1 MTSSSKSVLRCGPET
16 LDIPEATPGAHSSF
30 FDHYNN
36 KPPSFAAAV
45 IDQSVQNAV
54 DPAWTDVPPGT
65 IAGEPVDHVVRSL
78 FKALQTL
85 ELERD
90 RHCADALKLAITI
103 RLAGLQSESQAATRS
118 GETGQGRRQIRALQ
132 KWRLKRVTEY
142 VDNHLPEKIR
152 LLDLAAVAGLSRMHF
167 ASQFRVAT
175 GLRPHEFLLRR
186 RIRRSEEL
194 LRGSS
199 MAIVEIALNVGFQ
212 TQAHFSTV
220 FKRFVG
226 YTPRQWRTANQSQM
240 PRQIRDGAQAE
251 MTAAL

>member
-1 MTSSSKSVLRCGPET
+1 MTSNSKSVLRCGPKT
-16 LDIPEATPGAHSSF
+16 LDIPEATPQAHSSF
-30 FDHYNN
+30 FDHHNN
-36 KPPSFAAAV
+36 KPTSPATPFV
-45 IDQSVQNAV
+45 DQSAQNAV
-54 DPAWTDVPPGT
+54 DPAWTDVPLGT
-65 IAGEPVDHVVRSL
+65 IAGEPVDHVVSSL
-78 FKALQTL
+78 SKALHTV

-118 GETGQGRRQIRALQ
+118 GEAGQGRRQIRALQ
-132 KWRLKRVTEY
+132 KWRLKRVTDY

-152 LLDLAAVAGLSRMHF
+152 LIDLAAVAGLSRMHF

-226 YTPRQWRTANQSQM
+226 FTPRQWRTASQSQM
-240 PRQIRDGAQAE
+240 PRQIRDGAPAE